1 MTDDG
6 QPPDDARLDAAVSEA
21 TALRLAVEDL
31 ASAILGAVPQE
42 EKRYK
47 TLALLA
53 IIGGPLLFVVTMA
66 FAIKTTVDG
75 AERTK
80 QLKQGVACLLS
91 DLDDHRHTNQY
102 AHDTL
107 AEKHGFGKIIGPDV
121 IPLTKAQAE
130 RLKVACM
137 PYVKQVAG
145 DATNG
150 GAQGDTAGGR

>member
-1 MTDDG
+1 MTEYG

-31 ASAILGAVPQE
+31 TSAILGAVPQD

-80 QLKQGVACLLS
+80 QLRQGVACLLS
-91 DLDDHRHTNQY
+91 DLDDHRHTNQF

-107 AEKHGFGKIIGPDV
+107 SQKHGFGSIPQPDV
-121 IPLTKAQAE
+121 IPLSKAQAE
-130 RLKVACM
+130 RLKANCT
-137 PYVKQVAG
+137 PYVKRVAG
-145 DATNG
+145 SAANG
-150 GAQGDTAGGR
+150 GAQGDMAGGR